1 MGKYSVPEEIRK
13 LKPKGTMVKNIKG
26 LYYVYNYSSHQ
37 ICTVDED
44 GKKHWKTKTKMGDC
58 IGAITLDDGF
68 VPNEGHLSKDIITC
82 RNYGDYATAVY
93 YSRATYELLS
103 SVFHPDDAKQIY
115 SAAIIFFVEGF
126 TYMTNMKDVFD
137 ISYLS
142 LLYKGVH
149 LGYDAVHTLYTN
161 LGTRGTKVHEFESM
175 LINKSS
181 KRIAIDGH
189 VIACTSECND
199 LSEFGYKASKLGT
212 EQINWLTAY
221 DVVDGLPLLSHVYS
235 GADPD
240 KISVKSLFKK
250 YEFSNTEFLVDR
262 GFNTA
267 PDKALMSANGN
278 TYIVPMIS
286 NRDDYASV
294 IDILKFDKRKYFVF
308 NKDSYASMIYYAE
321 YQAMD
326 DSCRYIAYQDT
337 TRAGAERQDY
347 IKAMAAGKKGYT
359 EEGLLEN
366 EQYFGLFLLETN
378 DFNLD
383 AETVFCHYKDR
394 WSIETYY
401 NYVRNDVDFNALYQ
415 QDYFSMQG
423 VSFIVTVAG
432 MIYHDIKKVA
442 DEAHVSVKEIMR
454 EMKKLKISLE
464 GDKWVPQNRI
474 KAVRELANK
483 IGFEIPEYI
492 RSESGLST

>member
-1 MGKYSVPEEIRK
+1 M
-13 LKPKGTMVKNIKG
+13 
-26 LYYVYNYSSHQ
+26 
-37 ICTVDED
+37 
-44 GKKHWKTKTKMGDC
+44 
-58 IGAITLDDGF
+58 
-68 VPNEGHLSKDIITC
+68 LSC
-82 RNYGDYATAVY
+82 
-93 YSRATYELLS
+93 
-103 SVFHPDDAKQIY
+103 
-115 SAAIIFFVEGF
+115 
-126 TYMTNMKDVFD
+126 
-137 ISYLS
+137 
-142 LLYKGVH
+142 
-149 LGYDAVHTLYTN
+149 
-161 LGTRGTKVHEFESM
+161 
-175 LINKSS
+175 
-181 KRIAIDGH
+181 
-189 VIACTSECND
+189 
-199 LSEFGYKASKLGT
+199 
-212 EQINWLTAY
+212 
-221 DVVDGLPLLSHVYS
+221 VYS

-240 KISVKSLFKK
+240 KVSVNSLFKK

-294 IDILKFDKRKYFVF
+294 IDILKFDKRRYFVF

-366 EQYFGLFLLETN
+366 KQYFGLFLLETN

-415 QDYFSMQG
+415 QDYFCMQG
-423 VSFIVTVAG
+423 VSFI
-432 MIYHDIKKVA
+432 I
-442 DEAHVSVKEIMR
+442 
-454 EMKKLKISLE
+454 LKYA
-464 GDKWVPQNRI
+464 KM
-474 KAVRELANK
+474 
-483 IGFEIPEYI
+483 
-492 RSESGLST
+492 